1 MNKSN
6 LKVEAVSTINYQ
18 FTAIPTIFIYLM
30 DNDCF
35 KLFSILLQ
43 KESYWNNKSKLNDG
57 YFIKS
62 ISELSDELGL
72 SNRKDVHTIIEA
84 LYIRNII
91 DVVVEPRKYKTAK
104 FKLNWEIINSYLDK
118 SIYDVLE
125 FEEKIT
131 KLNRN
136 SVITYT
142 SNVTNNVTS
151 NVTNYDTNIDTKCN
165 TTINNINNIDKIE
178 NIDNIDNN
186 IINIIEEKENNIIN
200 DIIKEKEVNSNK
212 IEIVEIEENIVNMDN
227 LENEKN
233 KFYFNINL
241 LIKKMNGLTKEEIK
255 QKLVLLNNWIKN
267 HSYFKFLQENEM
279 NDELDNI
286 TSIVEQGLKEIRKE
300 MKNDITVT
308 STPLDDINTSTLEK
322 IKTIESY
329 STPNSLFNTSSTSS
343 TDDLDYSKWD
353 KEKYQFPW
361 NDPECE
367 RRKLQY
373 QQSHYIK
380 TDVYYI

>member
-1 MNKSN
+1 MNKQTQN
-6 LKVEAVSTINYQ
+6 VEAVSTINYQ
-18 FTAIPTIFIYLM
+18 FTAIPTNFIYLM

-43 KESYWNNKSKLNDG
+43 KETYWNNKSKLNDG

-165 TTINNINNIDKIE
+165 TTINNINNIDK
-178 NIDNIDNN
+178 IDNIDNN

-308 STPLDDINTSTLEK
+308 STPLDNINTSTLEE

-343 TDDLDYSKWD
+343 TDDLDYSQWD

>member
-1 MNKSN
+1 
-6 LKVEAVSTINYQ
+6 
-18 FTAIPTIFIYLM
+18 M

-165 TTINNINNIDKIE
+165 TTINNIE
-178 NIDNIDNN
+178 NK

-286 TSIVEQGLKEIRKE
+286 TSIVQKGLNEIRKE

-308 STPLDDINTSTLEK
+308 STPLDDINTSTDENNTSTLEK
-322 IKTIESY
+322 IKTIETY

-343 TDDLDYSKWD
+343 TDDLDYSQWD

-367 RRKLQY
+367 RRKQQY
-373 QQSHYIK
+373 QQTHYIK

>member
-1 MNKSN
+1 MNKAN

-43 KESYWNNKSKLNDG
+43 KETYWNNKSKLNDG

-200 DIIKEKEVNSNK
+200 DIIKEKEVNLNK
-212 IEIVEIEENIVNMDN
+212 IEILEIEENIVNMDN

-308 STPLDDINTSTLEK
+308 STPFDDINTSTLEE

-329 STPNSLFNTSSTSS
+329 STPKSLFNTSSTSS
-343 TDDLDYSKWD
+343 TDDLDYSQWD

-367 RRKLQY
+367 RRKQQY
-373 QQSHYIK
+373 QQTHYIK

>member
-1 MNKSN
+1 MNKQTQN
-6 LKVEAVSTINYQ
+6 VEAVSTINYQ
-18 FTAIPTIFIYLM
+18 FTAIPTNFIYLM

-43 KESYWNNKSKLNDG
+43 KETYWNNKSKLNDG

-142 SNVTNNVTS
+142 SNVTNNVT
-151 NVTNYDTNIDTKCN
+151 NYDTNYDTKCN
-165 TTINNINNIDKIE
+165 TTINNINNIDK
-178 NIDNIDNN
+178 IDNIDNN

-308 STPLDDINTSTLEK
+308 STPLDDINTLTDENNTSTLEE

-343 TDDLDYSKWD
+343 TDDLDYSKWNTA
-353 KEKYQFPW
+353 KYQFPW

-367 RRKLQY
+367 RRKQQY